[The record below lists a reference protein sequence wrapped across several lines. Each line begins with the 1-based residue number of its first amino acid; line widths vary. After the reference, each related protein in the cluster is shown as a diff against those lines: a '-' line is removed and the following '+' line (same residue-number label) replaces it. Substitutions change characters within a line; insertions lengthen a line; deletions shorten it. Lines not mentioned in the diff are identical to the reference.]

1 MKFALVEGIRQEA
14 TTGTRGICPGCG
26 SPTLAKCGIK
36 RLHHWAHVSTAVC
49 DRWWEL
55 ETEWHRAWKNLFP
68 TEWQEIHHRAT
79 DGEVHIADVKTAS
92 GTVVEFQH
100 STISPQERGSRE
112 AFYDPMI
119 WIVDG
124 TRLKRDLS
132 SFRQEITTCSPSA
145 ETNTRAWLL
154 WDRASAIIERWRGGS
169 RPLFLDFGD
178 ADFPLPWLPD
188 AGVLWLLNYLPR
200 ERVIVTPVRRQ
211 SVVDHLLAGTPIQ
224 GFARPMPNPPP
235 RSALPGFQAHL
246 MRARAR
252 RPRF

>member
-1 MKFALVEGIRQEA
+1 MKFSLVGGIRQEA
-14 TTGTRGICPGCG
+14 TTGSRGTCPGCG
-26 SPTLAKCGIK
+26 SSTLAKCGLK
-36 RLHHWAHVSTAVC
+36 RLHHWAHVTTAVC
-49 DRWWEL
+49 DRWWEP

-68 TEWQEIHHRAT
+68 TEWQEIHHRAA
-79 DGEVHIADVKTAS
+79 DGEVHIADVRTGS

-100 STISPQERGSRE
+100 SAITPQERGSRE

-132 SFRQEITTCSPSA
+132 SFRKEITTCSSSA
-145 ETNTRAWLL
+145 ESKTRAWSL
-154 WDRASAIIERWRGGS
+154 WDGASPIVERWRGGS

-178 ADFPLPWLPD
+178 AEFELPWLPST
-188 AGVLWLLNYLPR
+188 GILWLLNYLPL
-200 ERVIVTPVRRQ
+200 ERVIVTPVLRQ
-211 SVVDHLLAGTPIQ
+211 SLVDHLLSSTQVQ
-224 GFARPMPNPPP
+224 GFERQYPVSLPRPP
-235 RSALPGFQAHL
+235 LFGFQAHM

>member
-14 TTGTRGICPGCG
+14 TTGLRGSCPGCG
-26 SPTLAKCGIK
+26 SVTLSKCGLK

-49 DRWWEL
+49 DRWWEP
-55 ETEWHRAWKNLFP
+55 ETEWHRAWKNQFP
-68 TEWQEIHHRAT
+68 EDWQEIHHRAK
-79 DGEVHIADVKTAS
+79 DGEVHIADVKTAG

-100 STISPQERGSRE
+100 STISPQERMSRE

-124 TRLKRDLS
+124 TRVKRDLS
-132 SFRQEITTCSPSA
+132 SFRDEIAYALKADTK
-145 ETNTRAWLL
+145 TRAWVL
-154 WDRASAIIERWRGGS
+154 WDRASAIIERWRGGT

-178 ADFPLPWLPD
+178 AEFALPWLP
-188 AGVLWLLNYLPR
+188 ASGVLWLLNYLPR
-200 ERVIVTPVRRQ
+200 ERVVVTPVLRR
-211 SVVDHLLAGTPIQ
+211 SLVDHLLSGTPIQ
-224 GFARPMPNPPP
+224 GFGKPMPNPSP

-246 MRARAR
+246 MRTRAR